1 MNPSMQGKVY
11 PDVAFTVDPARVA
24 AFREAVGQQEGV
36 PPTFATLA
44 EFTALPEVIGDP
56 ELALDFSRI
65 LHGSQSYEYVRP
77 LREGETLTVRSRI
90 ESIRERAGAGFLTL
104 VTELLQAD
112 GAVVCVAR
120 SSMVERA

>member
-1 MNPSMQGKVY
+1 MQGKVY

-90 ESIRERAGAGFLTL
+90 ESIRERAGAGFLML
-104 VTELLQAD
+104 VTELLDAA